1 MPRVYP
7 PIEGKNANPS
17 LPPSLIEIVAGFSA
31 GIVSTLAVHPFDV
44 VKTRLQVDLD
54 SRSQVGGSLRVAR
67 ELFKKEGFRHGYY
80 RGLSPNIIGNSV
92 SWALYFMWYGNIKD
106 MLQAY
111 RGAGSKLHS
120 IDYFVASGASGIVT
134 AVLTNPIWVVKTRM
148 LSTSRDA
155 PGAYKSIAQGTRL
168 LYRDEG
174 IKGFYRGLVPSLFG
188 VSHGA
193 IQFMAYEQLKI
204 WRVNTLAGKTDEG
217 VSIGTSTSTTRSDTS
232 VGASVGAG
240 IKALGGAAPSNEPLG
255 VAQKE
260 EKKVELSNWDF
271 LSLSALSK
279 IFAGS
284 ITYPY
289 QVVRARLQT
298 YDASLRYEG
307 AGDVVKQVWKG
318 EGIPGFYKGLGP
330 NIVRVLPS
338 TCVTFLIY
346 ENTKLYLPKFY
357 DAEAHHDDHH
367 EEKH

>member
-1 MPRVYP
+1 
-7 PIEGKNANPS
+7 
-17 LPPSLIEIVAGFSA
+17 
-31 GIVSTLAVHPFDV
+31 
-44 VKTRLQVDLD
+44 
-54 SRSQVGGSLRVAR
+54 
-67 ELFKKEGFRHGYY
+67 
-80 RGLSPNIIGNSV
+80 
-92 SWALYFMWYGNIKD
+92 

-120 IDYFVASGASGIVT
+120 VDYFVASGASGILT

-204 WRVNTLAGKTDEG
+204 WRVNTLAGQVGEE
-217 VSIGTSTSTTRSDTS
+217 VSVGTSASTTRSDTS

-240 IKALGGAAPSNEPLG
+240 IKALGGAVPSNEPLG
-255 VAQKE
+255 VVKKQ

-298 YDASLRYEG
+298 YDASLRYKG
-307 AGDVVKQVWKG
+307 AGDVVKQVWQG
-318 EGIPGFYKGLGP
+318 EGLAGFYKG
-330 NIVRVLPS
+330 
-338 TCVTFLIY
+338 
-346 ENTKLYLPKFY
+346 
-357 DAEAHHDDHH
+357 
-367 EEKH
+367 